1 MLFRITVR
9 SLLLLATCASPVWAS
24 DMVHWAPS
32 IEVAKQAAAAKNQL
46 VLIHF
51 EGDNC
56 PPCLRLEANV
66 FNQAKFAESLERDY
80 VLVKINAS
88 QNPEIAREFQVDRWP
103 QDVIIT
109 SSGQPVYRML
119 SPQDIDRYTDML
131 RQVASRKSELGG
143 QLAQAGGAAAGA
155 MGGQV
160 AQAGNNQPTS
170 RFSRFGASEAA
181 TQAPQGYNAPQ
192 GNSIAQ
198 GNMAPQ
204 GNAAPQADPAAN
216 STSRFAP
223 AQPSQPA
230 PQSRFAS
237 SGPTENQFAQQPV
250 GANPGPSQRPT
261 PEMTA
266 AAGAA
271 AGSRVA
277 GSQPG
282 VNSPA
287 RSAAPPQE
295 PQFALDGYCPV
306 TLIEKMA
313 WQKGDR
319 RFGAVHLGKVYL
331 FGSEANQQ
339 KFLADPNQYSP
350 VFSGLDPVVFVTE
363 GRQAEGDR
371 RYGLTYHGTLYLFS
385 SEDNLQRFWSEPQRY
400 QALIQQAMA
409 GQNIR
414 R

>member
-1 MLFRITVR
+1 MFFRMTVK
-9 SLLLLATCASPVWAS
+9 SLLLLATFASPVWAS
-24 DMVHWAPS
+24 DMVRWAPS

-56 PPCLRLEANV
+56 PPCLRLESNV

-80 VLVKINAS
+80 VPVKINAS
-88 QNPEIAREFQVDRWP
+88 RNPEIAREYQVDRWP
-103 QDVIIT
+103 QDVIVT
-109 SSGQPVYRML
+109 PSGQPVYRML
-119 SPQDIDRYTDML
+119 SPQEIDRYTDML
-131 RQVASRKSELGG
+131 GQVASRRSELSG
-143 QLAQAGGAAAGA
+143 QFAQAGGMAAGG

-170 RFSRFGASEAA
+170 RFSRFGGNEA
-181 TQAPQGYNAPQ
+181 APQ
-192 GNSIAQ
+192 GNP
-198 GNMAPQ
+198 APQ
-204 GNAAPQADPAAN
+204 GNTAPQGNPAPQADPGAN
-216 STSRFAP
+216 TASRFATS
-223 AQPSQPA
+223 QPSQPA

-237 SGPTENQFAQQPV
+237 SAPAEKQFAQQPA
-250 GANPGPSQRPT
+250 GAGPNPNPSQRQT
-261 PEMTA
+261 PEMA
-266 AAGAA
+266 AGAGAA
-271 AGSRVA
+271 AGSAVA
-277 GSQPG
+277 GNPAQPG
-282 VNSPA
+282 ASTPG

-306 TLIEKMA
+306 ALIEKEA

-319 RFGAVHLGKVYL
+319 RFGAVHLGRVYL
-331 FGSEANQQ
+331 FGSEANQK

-350 VFSGLDPVVFVTE
+350 IFSGLDPVVFVTE

-371 RYGLTYHGTLYLFS
+371 RYGMTYRGTLYLFS
-385 SEDNLQRFWSEPQRY
+385 SEENLQRFWNEPQRY

-409 GQNIR
+409 GQNMR

>member
-1 MLFRITVR
+1 MYFRTIVR
-9 SLLLLATCASPVWAS
+9 SLLLLATFASPVWAS
-24 DMVHWAPS
+24 DMVRWAPS

-66 FNQAKFAESLERDY
+66 FNQAKFAEALERDY
-80 VLVKINAS
+80 VPVKINAS
-88 QNPEIAREFQVDRWP
+88 RNPEIAREYQVDRWP

-109 SSGQPVYRML
+109 ASGQPVYRML
-119 SPQDIDRYTDML
+119 SPQEIDRYTDML
-131 RQVASRKSELGG
+131 GQVASRKSELGG
-143 QLAQAGGAAAGA
+143 QLAQAGGAAAGG
-155 MGGQV
+155 MSGQV

-170 RFSRFGASEAA
+170 RFSRFGDNEAA
-181 TQAPQGYNAPQ
+181 AQAPQANP
-192 GNSIAQ
+192 
-198 GNMAPQ
+198 
-204 GNAAPQADPAAN
+204 APQADPAAN
-216 STSRFAP
+216 FASRFATSQP
-223 AQPSQPA
+223 SETAQPSQPA

-237 SGPTENQFAQQPV
+237 SGPAENGFSQQPA
-250 GANPGPSQRPT
+250 GTNPGPSPSPRQS
-261 PEMTA
+261 PEMG

-271 AGSRVA
+271 AGSAVA
-277 GSQPG
+277 GNQPQPG
-282 VNSPA
+282 GSSPGRA
-287 RSAAPPQE
+287 AAPTQE

-331 FGSEANQQ
+331 FGSEANQK

-350 VFSGLDPVVFVTE
+350 IFSGLDPVVFVTE

-409 GQNIR
+409 GQNMR